1 MGTVIIDRRGIT
13 LEYQAGALLIREPD
27 ARPKSIP
34 LSQVD
39 RLVVNGSA
47 SIDSTVLT
55 QLASLG
61 ASVLLLPGR
70 GAQRGTHLHGA
81 GHGDALRRL
90 GQYRLSL
97 DEQRRLHWAR
107 RLVAMRLAGAER
119 LLRTAQAARPEH
131 RHELLQGIRRLSWLR
146 VRARCAKRLE
156 SLRGIEGSATAAFYR
171 AYGELFAASLEF
183 NGRNRRPPRDPV
195 NATLSL
201 GYTLVHS
208 DALRAIAYAGLDS
221 MLGVLHD
228 CSYNRDSL
236 ACDLTEIARPRVERL
251 VWRLFAEQ
259 RLRAESFSREGD
271 SVRMNK
277 AARAIF
283 YAVYEAQAS
292 LHRRWLRRLCAAL
305 VRDCVSLQQ
314 GASGT

>member
-1 MGTVIIDRRGIT
+1 MGTVIIDRRGT
-13 LEYQAGALLIREPD
+13 QLEYQSGALLIREPD
-27 ARPKSIP
+27 ARPKTIP
-34 LSQVD
+34 LSLVD
-39 RLVVNGSA
+39 RLVINGSA

-61 ASVLLLPGR
+61 GSVLLLPGR

-97 DEQRRLHWAR
+97 DGQRRLHWAR

-119 LLRTAQAARPEH
+119 LLRAAQVTRPEH
-131 RHELLQGIRRLSWLR
+131 RLGLVRGIKLLARL
-146 VRARCAKRLE
+146 RARTRSAERLE
-156 SLRGIEGSATAAFYR
+156 SLRGLEGGATAAFYR
-171 AYGELFAASLEF
+171 AYAKLFAATLEF
-183 NGRNRRPPRDPV
+183 SGRNRRPPRDPV
-195 NATLSL
+195 NAALSL

-208 DALRAIAYAGLDS
+208 DALRAIAQAGLDP

-236 ACDLTEIARPRVERL
+236 ACDLTEVARPRVERL

-259 RLRAESFSREGD
+259 RLRAESFSCEGGG
-271 SVRMNK
+271 VRMSK
-277 AARAIF
+277 AARGIF
-283 YAVYEAQAS
+283 YAAYEAHAA

-305 VRDCVSLQQ
+305 VRDCIDLQQ
-314 GASGT
+314 AAGNR